1 MYVYV
6 EAAQQQEEKKKQQ
19 NGGHRAN
26 YWGSCEK
33 KKKLSVVHGDFVERR
48 VGALL
53 GCSFNRQR
61 RS

>member
-1 MYVYV
+1 MLKLPSSRR
-6 EAAQQQEEKKKQQ
+6 KKKNSKTEGTEQTT
-19 NGGHRAN
+19 GGVAK
-26 YWGSCEK
+26 K